1 MSGRNDLMLSGVP
14 HGRDV
19 GKRRSLRPLP
29 VVLLTQF
36 RFDPIFPTERGL
48 VDLRPVGRTCV
59 VVQRR
64 ICVRFP
70 IIPRSLVC
78 LEPRE
83 VNLQTCPVGWMS
95 GAIVVG
101 LALGVGTVVAADSE
115 ANATPAE
122 GADTDVTVKTPKQT
136 RDPWFDLDKL
146 DVNIYGL
153 SYHPDREAVH
163 QKNLDNQFNPGI
175 GLHYTLTDSPR
186 GNFFVEAGAYY
197 DSGSAWAQFAGL
209 GYQFKVSRRW
219 RIGGAV
225 AVVNS
230 PTYNRGT
237 TFVGMIPLITYD
249 LGRIKLNAVYFPKIA
264 NYNEVEI
271 FGFYLSFP
279 FSAWR

>member
-1 MSGRNDLMLSGVP
+1 MP
-14 HGRDV
+14 C
-19 GKRRSLRPLP
+19 
-29 VVLLTQF
+29 
-36 RFDPIFPTERGL
+36 
-48 VDLRPVGRTCV
+48 CV
-59 VVQRR
+59 
-64 ICVRFP
+64 ICVRFS
-70 IIPRSLVC
+70 IIPRSFVC

-95 GAIVVG
+95 GAIFVG
-101 LALGVGTVVAADSE
+101 LALSVGTAVAADSE
-115 ANATPAE
+115 VSAPPAE
-122 GADTDVTVKTPKQT
+122 GADTDITVKTPKQT

-163 QKNLDNQFNPGI
+163 QKNLDNQFNPGF

-186 GNFFVEAGAYY
+186 GNIFVEAGAYY

-230 PTYNRGT
+230 PTYNRGA